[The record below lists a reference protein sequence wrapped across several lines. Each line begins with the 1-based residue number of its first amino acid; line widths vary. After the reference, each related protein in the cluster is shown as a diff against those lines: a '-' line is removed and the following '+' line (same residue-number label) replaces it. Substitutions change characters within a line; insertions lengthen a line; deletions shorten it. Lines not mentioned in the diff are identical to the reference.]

1 MSFLNNLLNKKSN
14 NTKENK
20 LQQGVDTVQS
30 IIEESE
36 SQKEAS
42 NKAIVAAIEEIQAH
56 PEMPVG
62 EFMKRLQLHTD
73 LSDADLVKIIKQ
85 LPDIKSEEATIAAV
99 KSTDL
104 PSQAITEIIEEAP
117 ISPVVAQ
124 KIVNE
129 IPDEDIQK
137 EQQAKIEKI
146 LEEEQKQKA
155 LEEETKILEQLS
167 LIYDDC
173 DTLGT
178 PKLVGEIENLSIP
191 NKTEKI
197 NQKLTD
203 IIAKT
208 TAIDC
213 MKFGDPRIPT
223 LTRIM
228 PAIDMFEADLPFL
241 VQTEYKKLKKNYD
254 RSGKEYYEFDESKEK
269 LIREKLLENI
279 AKQSAQTF
287 DKIGDFNLPQTEH
300 FQSLNDDDLKTFIN
314 TVKVYS
320 KSVEGRDI
328 NRLSQQLKGKNKP
341 NIQKELAFT
350 LESIVKKIRKLP
362 SDKQLVTAK
371 SILAA
376 LNDREKFFQQHENN
390 HDENNTPEK

>member
-1 MSFLNNLLNKKSN
+1 MNFLGNLLNKKSN
-14 NTKENK
+14 NAKENK

-30 IIEESE
+30 IINESE
-36 SQKEAS
+36 SKKEAS
-42 NKAIVAAIEEIQAH
+42 KKAVIAAIEEIQAH

-117 ISPVVAQ
+117 ISPVAAQ

-137 EQQAKIEKI
+137 EQQSRLEKI

-167 LIYDDC
+167 LIYDNC

-178 PKLVGEIENLSIP
+178 PRLVGEIESLSIS

-203 IIAKT
+203 IVAKT

-228 PAIDMFEADLPFL
+228 PSIDMFEADLPLL

-254 RSGKEYYEFDESKEK
+254 KSGKEYYEYDESKEK
-269 LIREKLLENI
+269 LIRTKLLEDM
-279 AKQSAQTF
+279 AKQSAHTF

-314 TVKVYS
+314 TVRVYS
-320 KSVEGRDI
+320 TSVEKRDM
-328 NRLSQQLKGKNKP
+328 NRLLHQLRGETKNNPK
-341 NIQKELAFT
+341 KELDFT
-350 LESIVKKIRKLP
+350 IECIVKKIRKLP
-362 SDKQLVTAK
+362 SDKQLITAK
-371 SILAA
+371 SILTV
-376 LNDREKFFQQHENN
+376 LNDREKNFQQYENSHEGNKN
-390 HDENNTPEK
+390 IER